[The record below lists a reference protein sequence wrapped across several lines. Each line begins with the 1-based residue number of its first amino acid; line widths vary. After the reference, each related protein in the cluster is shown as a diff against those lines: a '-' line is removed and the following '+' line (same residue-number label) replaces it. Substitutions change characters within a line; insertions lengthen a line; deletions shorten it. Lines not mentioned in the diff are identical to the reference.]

1 MKNEGIS
8 NGSTYSYEGIQALC
22 RTSSYPPV
30 VNISNFCEID
40 VEDDE
45 VNLKKLVGTVG
56 PVAAVITATD
66 AFFNYGKG
74 VFYDPTC
81 ISDAFDHAIV
91 RFVKVLNYLHLL
103 KKIIQVIVG
112 YGTHRKHGDYWIIRN
127 SWGDDDYKRKKDFD
141 CSIIISSRRKLGP
154 AGIRFDSSQSQQY
167 CMRPRQV
174 RNVSRQMLSNNKRK
188 SRNARLFTLKKL
200 SAFA

>member
-1 MKNEGIS
+1 M
-8 NGSTYSYEGIQALC
+8 C

-91 RFVKVLNYLHLL
+91 RFVKILYYLDSLKILFRSSSVTELIESTETIGSSEILGVTMIMNVRKTSIAQSLFLL
-103 KKIIQVIVG
+103 G
-112 YGTHRKHGDYWIIRN
+112 E
-127 SWGDDDYKRKKDFD
+127 SWG
-141 CSIIISSRRKLGP
+141 
-154 AGIRFDSSQSQQY
+154 QQGY
-167 CMRPRQV
+167 ALIA
-174 RNVSRQMLSNNKRK
+174 RNRNNTACGLAKYAMYPDK
-188 SRNARLFTLKKL
+188 C
-200 SAFA
+200 